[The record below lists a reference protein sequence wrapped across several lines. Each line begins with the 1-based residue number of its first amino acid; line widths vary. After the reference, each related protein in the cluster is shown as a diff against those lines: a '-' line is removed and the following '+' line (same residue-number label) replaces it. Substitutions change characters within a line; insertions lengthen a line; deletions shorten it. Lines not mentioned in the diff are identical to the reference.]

1 MHKWHTQTH
10 TIMHKNFLASF
21 YFLFGF
27 ITSFSMMLSD
37 GELYTKLGGCTL
49 FFYLA
54 FNLLDALEDI
64 AP

>member
-1 MHKWHTQTH
+1 
-10 TIMHKNFLASF
+10 MHKNFLAAF

-27 ITSFSMMLSD
+27 VTSFSMMLSD
-37 GELYTKLGGCTL
+37 GELYVKLGGSTL

-54 FNLLDALEDI
+54 FNLLDAIEDI

>member
-1 MHKWHTQTH
+1 
-10 TIMHKNFLASF
+10 MHKNFLASF

-37 GELYTKLGGCTL
+37 GELYVKLGGCTL